1 MAGWILSLSELSG
14 LCVIAIFQ
22 QKTGGDDACL
32 TRMPA
37 AVAPCFASSSSPSPL
52 RPGLQVASN

>member
-1 MAGWILSLSELSG
+1 MAGWILSLSESSG
-14 LCVIAIFQ
+14 LCVIVIFQ
-22 QKTGGDDACL
+22 QKTEDDEACL

-52 RPGLQVASN
+52 RPGLQVASD